1 MSLVRNGGAAAPR
14 PPLWRADAAERLRAL
29 LPEMALLVVTT
40 TCFSIAI
47 SLDGATNLL
56 TLCVKMAVCQLI
68 VQTVMYAFTYLSE
81 DRRMVS
87 LGPIIVLLA
96 SYVVSAL
103 PSFRTASVGG
113 YGFATF
119 MAMYLGVVEF
129 CVTRLRVTF
138 VFLLIELVVLIGEVA
153 EWGPLMALHLV
164 AIACLF
170 ALFFIRS
177 SAVHI
182 TVGGELAEPAPTAAA
197 DEGRERPIL
206 GIYAQVAAVGVA
218 ACVLCLAMALATMP
232 LWWPGGGGAA
242 EVTTVSSP
250 DAGSRPVATSGDD
263 GATAGG
269 SPGTTGMASSTGGAS
284 PSDAVGTT
292 AQSGSHG
299 TGGVGWI
306 ALALPLLALLP
317 FAVRWL
323 VSLRRRQSIKHERT
337 GADRVARLYQ
347 AIVDRL
353 AVAGV
358 VRDESDTPQEFLVL
372 HGDELTDLTASA
384 GLGNE
389 AWEAL
394 PDAYPKARYA
404 GDDPTSQELETSWQL
419 YDALPGC
426 LRRKVGWRRYLLE
439 AFWRL

>member
-232 LWWPGGGGAA
+232 LWWPGGGGA
-242 EVTTVSSP
+242 
-250 DAGSRPVATSGDD
+250 
-263 GATAGG
+263 
-269 SPGTTGMASSTGGAS
+269 
-284 PSDAVGTT
+284 
-292 AQSGSHG
+292 
-299 TGGVGWI
+299 
-306 ALALPLLALLP
+306 
-317 FAVRWL
+317 
-323 VSLRRRQSIKHERT
+323 RRQPRDNGDGLVHGR
-337 GADRVARLYQ
+337 
-347 AIVDRL
+347 RL
-353 AVAGV
+353 AVRCRGNYRAVGLAWHRGRWLDRPCPAAAG
-358 VRDESDTPQEFLVL
+358 TPSLCGSLACEPAQEAV
-372 HGDELTDLTASA
+372 DQA
-384 GLGNE
+384 
-389 AWEAL
+389 
-394 PDAYPKARYA
+394 
-404 GDDPTSQELETSWQL
+404 
-419 YDALPGC
+419 
-426 LRRKVGWRRYLLE
+426 
-439 AFWRL
+439 